1 VRKRWLAV
9 GVGAVVVFGAFCAH
23 VLLVLRRCDEVR
35 DLPRGSFDYR
45 LCGLG
50 DTLVAS
56 VTVVAP
62 VSEPLYTRVLA
73 DGLSVGYSVLKY
85 ESLEPPAKVHA
96 AMADFLRQKGFTEG
110 VADADYE
117 WWTDQRTRLGLA
129 IRNVQ
134 KGSLLEVLH
143 DTGND

>member
-9 GVGAVVVFGAFCAH
+9 GLGAVVAFGAFCAY

-35 DLPRGSFDYR
+35 DLPQGSFDYR

-50 DTLVAS
+50 GTLIAS
-56 VTVVAP
+56 VPVVAP
-62 VSEPLYTRVLA
+62 VSEPLYSRTLA

-85 ESLEPPAKVHA
+85 ESSQAPSTVHA
-96 AMADFLRQKGFTEG
+96 ALAQFLRQAGFTEG

-117 WWTDQRTRLGLA
+117 WWTDQHTKLGLS
-129 IRNVQ
+129 IRSAQ
-134 KGSLLEVLH
+134 SGSQVEVLH
-143 DTGND
+143 DMGND